1 MNDDARWMG
10 SALALAARGRGRTAP
25 NPAVGCVIVKD
36 GHVIGRGW
44 TQPGGRPH
52 AEAGALAQAGD
63 LARGATAYVTLEPCA
78 HVSTRGPA
86 CADLLIAAGV
96 ARVVIAATDPDPRTA
111 GAGAARIEAA
121 GIAVT
126 SGVRAA
132 EAAAQ
137 NPGFFSRMARGRP
150 FVTLKLALSL
160 DGCLALNDG
169 RSRWITG
176 AAARAHA
183 HRERALADLIVV
195 GRGTL
200 EADDPALDVRLAGLE
215 DRAPRAA
222 VLSRSLNDLPP
233 SKLATT
239 GATLPISMP
248 MRRCSTCSSKA
259 VRGWRPNCSP
269 PTASTGCSS
278 TAPPSSSAASP
289 ASAISA
295 CPIWPTRTV
304 VGFPPASPNSPP
316 TAQRFTCARRSARF
330 ARMFTGI
337 ITDIGTVESATQRAD
352 LRVVITSGYDMAG
365 VAIGA
370 SIACS
375 GVCLTVVEKGA
386 GWFAVDAS
394 HETLSKSAPGHFVAG
409 AKLNLERALKV
420 GDELGGHIVTG
431 HVDAVATVA
440 RRWTDGGSI
449 GFEFAAPRIQG
460 ACIAAK
466 GSITIDGVSLTV
478 NAVHDTP
485 EATLFTV
492 NIIPHTAKWTT
503 LGALAVGDSVNIEID
518 VLARYLERMRESLA
532 N

>member
-1 MNDDARWMG
+1 
-10 SALALAARGRGRTAP
+10 
-25 NPAVGCVIVKD
+25 
-36 GHVIGRGW
+36 
-44 TQPGGRPH
+44 
-52 AEAGALAQAGD
+52 
-63 LARGATAYVTLEPCA
+63 
-78 HVSTRGPA
+78 
-86 CADLLIAAGV
+86 
-96 ARVVIAATDPDPRTA
+96 
-111 GAGAARIEAA
+111 
-121 GIAVT
+121 
-126 SGVRAA
+126 
-132 EAAAQ
+132 
-137 NPGFFSRMARGRP
+137 
-150 FVTLKLALSL
+150 
-160 DGCLALNDG
+160 
-169 RSRWITG
+169 
-176 AAARAHA
+176 
-183 HRERALADLIVV
+183 
-195 GRGTL
+195 
-200 EADDPALDVRLAGLE
+200 
-215 DRAPRAA
+215 
-222 VLSRSLNDLPP
+222 
-233 SKLATT
+233 
-239 GATLPISMP
+239 
-248 MRRCSTCSSKA
+248 
-259 VRGWRPNCSP
+259 
-269 PTASTGCSS
+269 
-278 TAPPSSSAASP
+278 
-289 ASAISA
+289 
-295 CPIWPTRTV
+295 
-304 VGFPPASPNSPP
+304 
-316 TAQRFTCARRSARF
+316 
-330 ARMFTGI
+330 MFTGI

-492 NIIPHTAKWTT
+492 NIIPHTAEWTT